1 MIIMKRSPLRD
12 LIVGVFV
19 LCGLASIGYLS
30 IQLGGLY
37 YSGPAGFK
45 LIATFDEVGDLKPR
59 SAVVIAGVRVGQ
71 VVSIELDDILRARCE
86 LDVDPN
92 LELDV
97 ETAAA
102 IKTAGLLG
110 EKFIALEPGGSDEML
125 ESGDEID
132 RTVSALSIES
142 LVGKFVNDTGLEE
155 N

>member
-1 MIIMKRSPLRD
+1 MKRSPVRD
-12 LIVGVFV
+12 LVVGLFV
-19 LCGLASIGYLS
+19 LCGLASIAYLS

-59 SAVVIAGVRVGQ
+59 AAVVIAGVRVGQ
-71 VVSIELDDILRARCE
+71 VVSIELDDLLRARCT
-86 LDVDPN
+86 LDLDPS
-92 LELDV
+92 LGLDV

-110 EKFIALEPGGSDEML
+110 EKFIALEPGGADEML
-125 ESGDEID
+125 ESGDEIS

-142 LVGKFVNDTGLEE
+142 LVGKFVNDAGLEE

>member
-1 MIIMKRSPLRD
+1 
-12 LIVGVFV
+12 
-19 LCGLASIGYLS
+19 
-30 IQLGGLY
+30 
-37 YSGPAGFK
+37 
-45 LIATFDEVGDLKPR
+45 
-59 SAVVIAGVRVGQ
+59 VRVGQ
-71 VVSIELDDILRARCE
+71 VISIELDDILRARCE
-86 LDVDPN
+86 LDVDPS

-97 ETAAA
+97 ETSAA

-155 N
+155 D

>member
-1 MIIMKRSPLRD
+1 MKRSPVRD
-12 LIVGVFV
+12 LVVGLFV
-19 LCGLASIGYLS
+19 LCGLASIAYLS

-59 SAVVIAGVRVGQ
+59 AAVVIAGVRVGQ
-71 VVSIELDDILRARCE
+71 VVSIELDDLLRARCT
-86 LDVDPN
+86 LDLDPS
-92 LELDV
+92 LGLDV

-110 EKFIALEPGGSDEML
+110 EKFIALEPGGADEML
-125 ESGDEID
+125 ESGDEIG

-142 LVGKFVNDTGLEE
+142 LVGKFVNDAGLEE